1 VWLSGLPRR
10 FAPRN
15 DDREFSSRDLSAPV
29 LHVLNNGEILL
40 YWMYNEVAA
49 VGVAVMNDQTK
60 IPDPR
65 AHVIA
70 TVEIKKIGNSSGL
83 IFPKEVMAR
92 LNLKVGDELY
102 ATLTP
107 DGGIRLTPYDP
118 DFEKAMEVARRG
130 MKKYHNALAELA
142 K

>member
-1 VWLSGLPRR
+1 
-10 FAPRN
+10 
-15 DDREFSSRDLSAPV
+15 
-29 LHVLNNGEILL
+29 
-40 YWMYNEVAA
+40 MNE
-49 VGVAVMNDQTK
+49 QTK
-60 IPDPR
+60 VVDPR

-70 TVEIKKIGNSSGL
+70 TVEIKKIGNSSGFIL
-83 IFPKEVMAR
+83 PKEVMAR

-107 DGGIRLTPYDP
+107 DGGIRFTPYDP